1 VTIDNFYKQK
11 AVESNK
17 YSITYVDNLKI
28 NNLFENSP
36 IKSLNYISFGI
47 FIKIIL
53 LLRVFFDFLNIS
65 NLYFFMDL
73 LTYYTHF
80 DKKLTIFR
88 LKNLFNFNATTT
100 VYYYKTFKFGYMYDS
115 ILYRY
120 IINKIVFAKPI
131 ILDKLPGYITKLQV
145 CYSTVFEQKT
155 SIALILKYVNTAY
168 TYIVYNFF
176 NYIFWFSHINA
187 HLWFYFTVIEFE
199 CLILFKVTKLVC
211 FYIKFL
217 DEINKVFYVLFNLE
231 LLRYYYIFLY
241 HTERVLSSFR
251 NFVDTYFYSEL
262 FIEDIL
268 KFQLMAQYKLFHT
281 ITHISDI
288 HKIENKSI
296 NKSFYDNRVN
306 EFSFIDKYFYKYI
319 FFYIKFNDTILS
331 KNIYVA
337 YRFFLF

>member
-1 VTIDNFYKQK
+1 
-11 AVESNK
+11 
-17 YSITYVDNLKI
+17 
-28 NNLFENSP
+28 
-36 IKSLNYISFGI
+36 
-47 FIKIIL
+47 
-53 LLRVFFDFLNIS
+53 
-65 NLYFFMDL
+65 
-73 LTYYTHF
+73 
-80 DKKLTIFR
+80 
-88 LKNLFNFNATTT
+88 
-100 VYYYKTFKFGYMYDS
+100 
-115 ILYRY
+115 
-120 IINKIVFAKPI
+120 
-131 ILDKLPGYITKLQV
+131 
-145 CYSTVFEQKT
+145 
-155 SIALILKYVNTAY
+155 
-168 TYIVYNFF
+168 
-176 NYIFWFSHINA
+176 
-187 HLWFYFTVIEFE
+187 
-199 CLILFKVTKLVC
+199 LVC

-337 YRFFLF
+337 YRFFSILGYTLI